1 MLRLGRVLISGGDMV
16 TWVALA
22 LVNIG
27 LIISNL
33 VVLSLY
39 KRMMESIK
47 GEIESL
53 LGEQGSVY
61 KLGDD

>member
-1 MLRLGRVLISGGDMV
+1 MV
-16 TWVALA
+16 TWVGLT

-39 KRMMESIK
+39 KRKMESIR

-53 LGEQGSVY
+53 LGEQGIVY

>member
-1 MLRLGRVLISGGDMV
+1 LISGGDMV
-16 TWVALA
+16 TWVGLT

-39 KRMMESIK
+39 KRKMESIR

-53 LGEQGSVY
+53 LGEQGIVY